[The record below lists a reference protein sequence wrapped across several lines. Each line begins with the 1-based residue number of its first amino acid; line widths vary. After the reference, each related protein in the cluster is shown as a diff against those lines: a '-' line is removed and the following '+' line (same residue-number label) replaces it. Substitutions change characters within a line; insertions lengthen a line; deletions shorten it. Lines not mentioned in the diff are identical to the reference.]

1 DADAGTFTIAPRFVY
16 ADGDQKDDNFLE
28 LDVGA
33 YVGIIDTQAGLFSA
47 GVEALMTTAD
57 NTDNTYTLGV
67 RWAYDQKLNV
77 DIVPVVYSNDELFG
91 VPGLVRVNYQ
101 L

>member
-1 DADAGTFTIAPRFVY
+1 MAPRFVY
-16 ADGDQKDDNFLE
+16 ADGKQKDDNFVE
-28 LDVGA
+28 LDLGA

-47 GVEALMTTAD
+47 GVEALLTTAD
-57 NTDNTYTLGV
+57 NTDDTFTFGV
-67 RWAYDQKLNV
+67 RWAYDDKLNV
-77 DIVPVVYSNDELFG
+77 DIVPVVFSDSELLG